1 MTFMLE
7 VESPP
12 SHDLT
17 GGSGMAR
24 LSHQLPLGVSDSVVF
39 TTDPRPRPP
48 LLRHPRR
55 PGLVGDRCL
64 RHRPPRHRPQHPT
77 GHHHHHYH
85 QIHCLHC
92 LPTLRPRM
100 APGFPSET
108 TRSSVPETSWA
119 VTSSRHR
126 PPTTTATTTWRTA
139 SEVHT
144 QRCPGSCYPPLL
156 AGGLGGA
163 RTGNLGSGLGA
174 SRTGHRAQRD
184 VVVVIRTPF
193 RLRRRRGLRLRP
205 GHRHR
210 LRVRPGVRAAALLP
224 NAEYGH
230 SSLLRGLRWD
240 RAGWLGCEVGCL
252 LRRAFALKRRMAFAS
267 FLLRGGDGQA
277 ILGLTTS
284 SSC

>member
-1 MTFMLE
+1 MRASIGCGRIAR
-7 VESPP
+7 VCVR
-12 SHDLT
+12 
-17 GGSGMAR
+17 R
-24 LSHQLPLGVSDSVVF
+24 LS
-39 TTDPRPRPP
+39 
-48 LLRHPRR
+48 RR
-55 PGLVGDRCL
+55 SSR
-64 RHRPPRHRPQHPT
+64 
-77 GHHHHHYH
+77 
-85 QIHCLHC
+85 
-92 LPTLRPRM
+92 LPTKPR
-100 APGFPSET
+100 EL
-108 TRSSVPETSWA
+108 
-119 VTSSRHR
+119 TSSRHR
-126 PPTTTATTTWRTA
+126 PSTTTPTTTWRTA

-193 RLRRRRGLRLRP
+193 RLRRRRGLRP

-267 FLLRGGDGQA
+267 CLLRGGHGQA

>member
-1 MTFMLE
+1 MGCGRTAR
-7 VESPP
+7 VCV
-12 SHDLT
+12 
-17 GGSGMAR
+17 GR
-24 LSHQLPLGVSDSVVF
+24 LS
-39 TTDPRPRPP
+39 
-48 LLRHPRR
+48 RR
-55 PGLVGDRCL
+55 SSR
-64 RHRPPRHRPQHPT
+64 
-77 GHHHHHYH
+77 
-85 QIHCLHC
+85 
-92 LPTLRPRM
+92 LPTKPR
-100 APGFPSET
+100 EL
-108 TRSSVPETSWA
+108 
-119 VTSSRHR
+119 TSSRHR
-126 PPTTTATTTWRTA
+126 PPTTTPTTTWRTA

-156 AGGLGGA
+156 AGGLGGV

-193 RLRRRRGLRLRP
+193 RLRLRRGLRLRP

-210 LRVRPGVRAAALLP
+210 PRARPGERAAALLP

-267 FLLRGGDGQA
+267 CLLRGGGRQA

-284 SSC
+284 ARASADEGRGCLLVWLWSSHSRLDTPV